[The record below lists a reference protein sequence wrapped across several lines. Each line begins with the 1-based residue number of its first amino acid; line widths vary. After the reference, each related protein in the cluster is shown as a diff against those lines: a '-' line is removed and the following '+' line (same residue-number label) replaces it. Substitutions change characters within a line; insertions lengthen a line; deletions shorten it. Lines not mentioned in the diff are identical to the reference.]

1 MTVPLATQQ
10 DIREMDARGVPRA
23 EISRGLGVSRNTVAK
38 HAGMES
44 MSPTPPVPARRAR
57 PAVDAYAAWVGSVL
71 EADLGAPRKQ
81 RRTAKR
87 IYDRMADELGCAGSY
102 PSVSRCVARWKSEHP
117 PASLRDGYLELER
130 APGTAQADSGNFR
143 RVLAGRPRDMKL
155 LAMALP
161 HSNARRCAATFSER
175 SGCPCGGLR
184 GTFEQ
189 IGRAPSPL
197 VLDNATEAGRM
208 VRGEVTESRLFSQS
222 RAHCRCASRHCS
234 PCSGNGKGSV
244 ENAVGLPRRNLPE
257 PEPEPSVSSLAELNG
272 TLRGGCER
280 VNAPSRRR
288 DGRPV
293 GEALAEDPAAMLALP
308 GAPLDAVRWARAK
321 SDRRGCVGARGSRC
335 CAGPARHDR
344 GLLVGLRAGSVET
357 LADRGRS
364 SCSATSRPRLPAA
377 TPPERASLLRRRAL
391 PAPKTFDGYG
401 WTAVSWPE
409 GFGREGLLSPSFLE
423 AREDL
428 VLMGDAGT
436 GKTHMAS
443 ALRMMRCE
451 AKIEARFF
459 AASSLV
465 MRLRRAN
472 VDGRL
477 DRELSQ
483 IGRADL
489 LAVDEPGFPPLDAK
503 ARGRSSRWCRRP
515 TRRSLWPSPPTWSSR
530 DGARRSAT
538 TRWPRRSPTG
548 WSATAGSC
556 ASGESRTG

>member
-1 MTVPLATQQ
+1 
-10 DIREMDARGVPRA
+10 
-23 EISRGLGVSRNTVAK
+23 
-38 HAGMES
+38 
-44 MSPTPPVPARRAR
+44 
-57 PAVDAYAAWVGSVL
+57 
-71 EADLGAPRKQ
+71 
-81 RRTAKR
+81 
-87 IYDRMADELGCAGSY
+87 
-102 PSVSRCVARWKSEHP
+102 
-117 PASLRDGYLELER
+117 
-130 APGTAQADSGNFR
+130 
-143 RVLAGRPRDMKL
+143 MKL
-155 LAMALP
+155 PVVTLP

-175 SGCPCGGLR
+175 PECLRDGLR
-184 GTFEQ
+184 GIFER
-189 IGRAPSPL
+189 IGRAPSLL
-197 VLDNATEAGRM
+197 VPGNATEAGRM
-208 VRGEVTESRLFSQS
+208 VRGEVTEPRLFLQS

-244 ENAVGLPRRNLPE
+244 ENAVGLPRRNL

-308 GAPLDAVRWARAK
+308 GADLAVHDLLAEGALRDACQRVPGRAGGGDRQAVLAHEVGAGGLGAARHAPPGGVPA
-321 SDRRGCVGARGSRC
+321 RLPRGRGCQ
-335 CAGPARHDR
+335 
-344 GLLVGLRAGSVET
+344 
-357 LADRGRS
+357 
-364 SCSATSRPRLPAA
+364 PRR
-377 TPPERASLLRRRAL
+377 PPERASLLRRRAL

>member
-1 MTVPLATQQ
+1 MTAPLATQQ

-23 EISRGLGVSRNTVAK
+23 EISRELGVSRNTVAK
-38 HAGMES
+38 HAGMEG

-288 DGRPV
+288 DGRPM
-293 GEALAEDPAAMLALP
+293 GEALAEDPASLIPALV
-308 GAPLDAVRWARAK
+308 A
-321 SDRRGCVGARGSRC
+321 
-335 CAGPARHDR
+335 
-344 GLLVGLRAGSVET
+344 
-357 LADRGRS
+357 
-364 SCSATSRPRLPAA
+364 RPRAFGESTIRRDMPAGLVPA
-377 TPPERASLLRRRAL
+377 IDRCGKADRRRA
-391 PAPKTFDGYG
+391 PRAISRAAERSGSGAACAAAERVF
-401 WTAVSWPE
+401 AS
-409 GFGREGLLSPSFLE
+409 GRVP
-423 AREDL
+423 D
-428 VLMGDAGT
+428 DA
-436 GKTHMAS
+436 S
-443 ALRMMRCE
+443 C
-451 AKIEARFF
+451 
-459 AASSLV
+459 
-465 MRLRRAN
+465 
-472 VDGRL
+472 
-477 DRELSQ
+477 
-483 IGRADL
+483 DL
-489 LAVDEPGFPPLDAK
+489 LARRVADGAAERGGADLAVHDLLAEGALRDACQRVPGRAGGGDRQAVLAHEVGAGGLGAARHAPPGGVPARLPRGRGCQPRRPPLQSEISH
-503 ARGRSSRWCRRP
+503 R
-515 TRRSLWPSPPTWSSR
+515 
-530 DGARRSAT
+530 
-538 TRWPRRSPTG
+538 
-548 WSATAGSC
+548 
-556 ASGESRTG
+556 